1 MMSRLTNAIGQYMS
15 LIGFVFFLPVLGIR
29 ALVRGQVR

>member
-1 MMSRLTNAIGQYMS
+1 MKRLIDAIGQYMF
-15 LIGFVFFLPVLGIR
+15 LIGFVFSIPVLGIR